1 MTSTTGSKNFTTAR
15 HFCLLLLVGLIC
27 LVYKA
32 DAASFKINISK
43 PRISEVKTC
52 KVDKSMAIDVC
63 FMHQENG
70 KVTLVDSYKMAAL
83 PEGTQCKLKQEGG
96 SLTVVLCED
105 NDWRLTVLHGKSTQP
120 LERPKRSIGFVIF
133 FYVMILCIIFCRPNH
148 NPQLTCKTIRD
159 VTADKH
165 ETSAIVAWET
175 PKAYDP
181 EDGQLSPTRTNGNSP
196 GSRFSEGYHTITY
209 KATDN
214 RGLTTTC
221 QMTFYVGV
229 RRCSMSNTNKIESG
243 TTTCKPASHPNLYG
257 SECFYNCYEGYELVG
272 GDPSSVCDSNER
284 WSSPWPS
291 CRKIICPLPTTPK
304 GKFNCPPTTYYNL
317 TCTLTCVDDYV
328 TAGLTQVKCHADK
341 SWTKYEPCLDKTAP
355 RISCPNKIEALA
367 GHKSSPVPV
376 MWEAPFVSDNSG
388 VSLNVSSDIASGYKF
403 HVGHTNVTFTAT
415 DDAKNIA
422 TCTMVVIVQRI
433 HCPEY
438 PQLNDSDISCPLIR
452 NEYGSVCV
460 TTCHQGYELANPA
473 SDRQECQKNRTWSGD
488 EPVCVPSSCAPPPL
502 VLHGNF
508 DCPDK
513 FVFRSVCHLKCNH
526 GYQIT
531 GPANIT
537 CGITIQWSQ
546 YGNCLDVS
554 APYFPAGCTDQMK
567 VEAASLGEPTYVIY
581 QLPEVEDNSGM
592 KVTVTGDPVSG
603 SSFSLGTTEVTVTAT
618 DLEGNSGNCSF
629 TVLVEYV
636 YCEPPSI
643 DLSGKNLIQY
653 TCPDRHV
660 MGASCGL
667 SCQDGNPVF
676 GASSIR
682 CQRDTDGNL
691 TWAWS
696 GTTRP
701 YCDAKACTKLPE
713 PRNGALV
720 CDSLTTGEMC
730 FLTCNANTTYPANAP
745 DSYRC
750 VASTGEWMPRKDV
763 PSCTVGN
770 SYSDVKM
777 ETEFRYFTSS
787 CDVTNE
793 EIKQLFLSRLNK
805 SGLMSECA
813 ESGCKL
819 SGIRVTCGPV
829 TRRNR
834 GRRDATTVM
843 YQITLTIDL
852 GHSGKEKK
860 HTETLNHYQNLAN
873 SLDDKLYDL
882 EDSGQFQIPEIGE
895 FQSFASSGVTY
906 VCQQPGTKFIY
917 STLFCAGCGPGHM
930 YDNTTNSCR
939 VCPKDTYQDQDISF
953 SCTPC
958 PNNTVTQ
965 AAMATSGALCLDLC
979 RPGQFSHNGIQ
990 PCDPCPVGS
999 HQSKYGMK
1007 SCDLCPYSMSTV
1019 VTGTTSIDD
1028 CLFFNTRLSETTSQA
1043 AIQIFDKIPTTFTF
1057 MTWVTSASTLVTSS
1071 LTFSLGSDQD
1081 NSNAALLALDK
1092 IVLAIREQE
1101 DIEWMNFIRKWN
1113 HIALSY
1119 KSGNVSLYVNG
1130 FLTEERSGLQVE
1142 DLSQK
1147 YVTFRKSEENDVNA
1161 VVVSGLQLTTS
1172 FYTELQL
1179 REFATSCHKKVKTN
1193 LLARKP
1199 WEFLALSP
1207 STCNDVNMCEKE
1219 PCGKHGT
1226 CISGLDTLQCLCHT
1240 PWSGDRCQVAPDFC
1254 ADNLCANGATCVIMQ
1269 EDSTYRCQ
1277 CAPGY
1282 YGTLCK
1288 QWREIIHGSWGR
1300 WGEWSECSVTC
1311 GSGQRSRTRVCDSPA
1326 PRGGGED
1333 CIGVDHEKNVC
1344 TIFCQDCQWGAWSAW
1359 TNDVTCG
1366 SGVQGRV
1373 RNKTD
1378 AVNGGSKC
1386 DGHTHEYQT
1395 LNLTDCPVNGQ
1406 FGHWSPWS
1414 ECSASCGG
1422 GVSSRSRACDNP
1434 PPKNGGLPCTHSL
1447 ARESRTC
1454 NEQTCR
1460 VCPVPEPR
1468 TNWKSWNCTDQDG
1481 DMISC
1486 NIVCK
1491 PGMAIVEDVD
1501 NIFICGFA
1509 TNYTWSQQ
1517 TVVNPVGILP
1527 DCTDR
1532 KIPQSIK
1539 PQITVTIDVNCNDSP
1554 TPERFEE
1561 AMSNRI
1567 GGLECRRENKCGY
1580 VIKSERRCGRK
1591 RSTGVLVMT
1600 VDLEVLGFD
1609 DVKADY
1615 FSQLSEEEA
1624 ERQMEHLYTLEKMV
1638 KEISDKNETLFSPV
1652 VDGVEFKGHVE
1663 TFQAVVAC
1671 QEGSG
1676 FLHGFCVD
1684 CPAGSY
1690 STGNGSCLL
1699 CEKGFY
1705 QDQAKMSECLPCPN
1719 DTTTS
1724 GVGAYSM
1731 NECTTTPVRYED
1743 VFPLAFESEL
1753 TTASENLTTTENKSD
1768 TFEIMRSTESW
1779 AISTRVDTSLAED
1792 VTENVT
1798 EIVTEYVISWSNKCG
1813 YDCGTTC
1820 GARCGVTCGS
1830 KEDNFWGTLY
1840 GTRCGTTCGRRCGI
1854 KCGIKCGTT
1863 WDKVWDTK
1871 CGVWCGIKC
1880 GARCG
1885 DKCGTNRY
1893 IKRRAKCGITC
1904 GTQCGTICGNKC
1916 GKNVADIV
1924 TADVSRN
1931 VTSSAPIARSSPAST
1946 QRKLQKTTP
1955 KDVKSGN

>member
-1 MTSTTGSKNFTTAR
+1 MASVMGCLKSPTAA
-15 HFCLLLLVGLIC
+15 HLQLLMMVSLTC
-27 LVYKA
+27 LVCTSA
-32 DAASFKINISK
+32 DAVSFKVTIPE
-43 PRISEVKTC
+43 PRVTEVKTC
-52 KVDKSMAIDVC
+52 RLDQAMDIDVC
-63 FMHQENG
+63 FEQHDNG
-70 KVTLVDSYKMAAL
+70 EITIVDTDKMAAL

-96 SLTVVLCED
+96 SLTVVLCEG
-105 NDWRLTVLHGKSTQP
+105 NDWRLTVLHGKSTLP
-120 LERPKRSIGFVIF
+120 MERRRRFIGAIIF
-133 FYVMILCIIFCRPNH
+133 FVAVAALALCAAFCFRNKAPR
-148 NPQLTCKTIRD
+148 LTCARIND
-159 VTADKH
+159 VTANRL
-165 ETSAIVAWET
+165 ETTAVVTWEVPT
-175 PKAYDP
+175 ADDP
-181 EDGQLSPTRTNGNSP
+181 EDGRLVPTRTNGNSP
-196 GSRFSEGYHTITY
+196 GSRFPEGSHTITY
-209 KATDN
+209 KATD
-214 RGLTTTC
+214 RKGSAVTC
-221 QMTFYVGV
+221 QMTFHVKV
-229 RRCSMSNTNKIESG
+229 RRCPMVNTNRLDHG
-243 TTTCKPASHPNLYG
+243 TTTCWPEVDPNIYG
-257 SECFYNCYEGYELVG
+257 SQCSYTCGQGFELVG
-272 GDPSSVCDSNER
+272 ATSSVCESNER
-284 WSSPWPS
+284 WSNPWPS
-291 CRKIICPLPTTPK
+291 CQLITCP
-304 GKFNCPPTTYYNL
+304 PPTTTNGNFDCPSFDYQSTCVL
-317 TCTLTCVDDYV
+317 TCDDGYQ
-328 TAGLTQVKCHADK
+328 TRGDTQVTCQADK
-341 SWTKYEPCLDKTAP
+341 TWSRHEQCQDASPPQITCQPLMETF
-355 RISCPNKIEALA
+355 A
-367 GHKSSPVPV
+367 GPKRSPTPV
-376 MWEAPFVSDNSG
+376 TWVIPSVSDNSG
-388 VSLNVSSDIASGYKF
+388 VSLTVSSDVASGSKF
-403 HVGHTNVTFTAT
+403 PAGRHTVTFTAT
-415 DDAKNIA
+415 DDARNSG
-422 TCTMVVIVQRI
+422 TCKMEVSVQI
-433 HCPEY
+433 IFCPEY
-438 PQLNDSDISCPLIR
+438 LQPNDSDVSCSHG
-452 NEYGSVCV
+452 NEYGSECV

-473 SDRQECQKNRTWSGD
+473 SGRQECQENRTWSGD
-488 EPVCVPSSCAPPPL
+488 VPVCVPRSCAPPPDIL
-502 VLHGNF
+502 QGNF
-508 DCPDK
+508 TCPLGHTFK
-513 FVFRSVCHLKCNH
+513 QMCHLQCNH

-531 GPANIT
+531 GPSNIT
-537 CGITIQWSQ
+537 CGVTVQWSQ
-546 YGNCLDVS
+546 HGHCLDVS

-618 DLEGNSGNCSF
+618 DLEGNSDNCSF
-629 TVLVEYV
+629 SVLVEYV
-636 YCEPPSI
+636 YCKPPSI

-701 YCDAKACTKLPE
+701 YCDAKACTKLKS
-713 PRNGALV
+713 PRNGALS
-720 CDSLTTGEMC
+720 CQSLATGEVC
-730 FLTCNANTTYPANAP
+730 YLSCHANTTYHAGAP
-745 DSYRC
+745 ESYRC
-750 VASTGEWMPRKDV
+750 LASTGEWKPQKFV
-763 PSCTVGN
+763 PDCKAGIA
-770 SYSDVKM
+770 YSGARV
-777 ETEFRYFTSS
+777 ETEFTYFTSS

-819 SGIRVTCGPV
+819 SDIRVTCGHG
-829 TRRNR
+829 TGRNR
-834 GRRDATTVM
+834 GRRDATSVM
-843 YQITLTIDL
+843 YQITVTIDL
-852 GHSGKEKK
+852 GLPGEETEPS
-860 HTETLNHYQNLAN
+860 ETLNHYQNLVN
-873 SLDDKLYDL
+873 SLDETLYDL
-882 EDSGQFQIPEIGE
+882 EGSGQFQIPEIGE
-895 FQSFASSGVTY
+895 YQSFASSGVTY

-917 STLFCAGCGPGHM
+917 STTFCAGCGPGHM

-965 AAMATSGALCLDLC
+965 AEMATSEALCLDLC

-990 PCDPCPVGS
+990 ACDPCPVGS
-999 HQSKYGMK
+999 YQSKYGMT

-1019 VTGTTSIDD
+1019 AMGTTSVDE

-1057 MTWVTSASTLVTSS
+1057 MTWVTSASTLMTSS

-1081 NSNAALLALDK
+1081 NSTAAFLALDK
-1092 IVLAIREQE
+1092 IILAIHEQR
-1101 DIEWMNFIRKWN
+1101 DIGGLKVIRKWN
-1113 HIALSY
+1113 HIAVCY
-1119 KSGNVSLYVNG
+1119 TSGTVYLYVNG
-1130 FLTEERSGLQVE
+1130 FLTDERSGLHVT
-1142 DLSQK
+1142 DLFQK
-1147 YVTFRKSEENDVNA
+1147 SLTFGRSNQDGVNA

-1179 REFATSCHKKVKTN
+1179 RELATSCHKKVKTN

-1207 STCNDVNMCEKE
+1207 STCNDVNMCEGE
-1219 PCGKHGT
+1219 PCGQHGT
-1226 CISGLDTLQCLCHT
+1226 CISGLDTLQCVCHT

-1254 ADNLCANGATCVIMQ
+1254 ADNVCANGATCVNMP
-1269 EDSTYRCQ
+1269 EDNMYRCQ

-1282 YGTLCK
+1282 YGVLCK
-1288 QWREIIHGSWGR
+1288 QRRETIDGHWGN

-1311 GSGQRSRTRVCDSPA
+1311 ESGTRSRTRECNNPA
-1326 PRGGGED
+1326 PRGDGKVCHGEGHEEEV
-1333 CIGVDHEKNVC
+1333 CITNC
-1344 TIFCQDCQWGAWSAW
+1344 SNCQWGTWSPW
-1359 TNDVTCG
+1359 KPEVTCG
-1366 SGVQGRV
+1366 RGFEIRI
-1373 RNKTD
+1373 RNKNKTE
-1378 AVNGGSKC
+1378 AQNGGSKC
-1386 DGHTHEYQT
+1386 RGPAHVYRL
-1395 LNLTDCPVNGQ
+1395 LNLPGCPVNGQ

-1434 PPKNGGLPCTHSL
+1434 PPKNGGQPCTHSL

-1468 TNWKSWNCTDQDG
+1468 TNWKSWNCTNQDG
-1481 DMISC
+1481 DMTSC

-1554 TPERFEE
+1554 SPEQFEE

-1567 GGLECRRENKCGY
+1567 GDLECRRENKCGY

-1591 RSTGVLVMT
+1591 RSTGAVVMT
-1600 VDLEVLGFD
+1600 VDLEVLGYD

-1663 TFQAVVAC
+1663 TFQAVVTC

-1676 FLHGFCVD
+1676 LLHGFCVD

-1731 NECTTTPVRYED
+1731 DECTSTPVLYED
-1743 VFPLAFESEL
+1743 IFPPVYDGDVG
-1753 TTASENLTTTENKSD
+1753 TDVTQVTDVDN
-1768 TFEIMRSTESW
+1768 STELNATAPGWITSGTSETQVTTLKDGTSDDQTLTV
-1779 AISTRVDTSLAED
+1779 AVSVSVGVVVLVVVIIITVVIYRKMKQRQHLVDS
-1792 VTENVT
+1792 
-1798 EIVTEYVISWSNKCG
+1798 
-1813 YDCGTTC
+1813 
-1820 GARCGVTCGS
+1820 
-1830 KEDNFWGTLY
+1830 F
-1840 GTRCGTTCGRRCGI
+1840 
-1854 KCGIKCGTT
+1854 
-1863 WDKVWDTK
+1863 
-1871 CGVWCGIKC
+1871 
-1880 GARCG
+1880 
-1885 DKCGTNRY
+1885 
-1893 IKRRAKCGITC
+1893 
-1904 GTQCGTICGNKC
+1904 Q
-1916 GKNVADIV
+1916 
-1924 TADVSRN
+1924 
-1931 VTSSAPIARSSPAST
+1931 
-1946 QRKLQKTTP
+1946 
-1955 KDVKSGN
+1955 